1 MVQDGDD
8 TVRLRYGVLDPSPD
22 KGGSVVT
29 NPPIELSEF
38 VGALR
43 AELEKARADAD
54 QAHTEGSDIRFTV
67 GQITVQFT
75 VAASREGQGQA
86 GVKFYVFS
94 LGGSV
99 TASTET
105 TQQVT
110 LTLTPARADGRP
122 VEVSDDT
129 ATDIPR

>member
-1 MVQDGDD
+1 LTD
-8 TVRLRYGVLDPSPD
+8 
-22 KGGSVVT
+22 
-29 NPPIELSEF
+29 PPIELSEF

-43 AELEKARADAD
+43 AELEKARAAGDAAR
-54 QAHTEGSDIRFTV
+54 QRGSDIRFGV
-67 GQITVQFT
+67 GQVTVEFT

-105 TQQVT
+105 TQRVT
-110 LTLTPARADGRP
+110 LTLNPTRADGRP
-122 VEVSDDT
+122 LEVSDDT
-129 ATDIPR
+129 ATGIPR